1 MTGAIAELMALVA
14 WVCVLPLLF
23 YGLFGRSFN
32 YWLAAEDAA
41 LLIIYFAI
49 EFGHG
54 GGNPVN
60 RSGL

>member
-1 MTGAIAELMALVA
+1 MTGAIAELMALVG

-23 YGLFGRSFN
+23 YGLFGISFN
-32 YWLAAEDAA
+32 YWAAVQDTA
-41 LLIIYFAI
+41 LLILYFAA

-54 GGNPVN
+54 GGNPIN